1 MPILDLV
8 ASAETSSDLSHRTQF
23 CDVDVIGAVGMAAI
37 QNPEHLAIWRVKYLN
52 DIADIPAAKRIFIL
66 WARRAMVRR
75 GVNPAGASRL
85 GVQTLG
91 QWLDDVCEGC
101 NGLKFAIT
109 EGTPTLSTKI
119 CQKCQGT
126 GRNAITADSAAT
138 LEVVFDVIERADGIM
153 FELQNRI
160 QRTLGERDE

>member
-1 MPILDLV
+1 MTILDRV
-8 ASAETSSDLSHRTQF
+8 ASAETSKNLAHKREF

-66 WARRAMVRR
+66 WARRAMMRR

-85 GVQTLG
+85 GVQTLT
-91 QWLDDVCEGC
+91 QWLDEVCNACDGQKYLRIE
-101 NGLKFAIT
+101 K
-109 EGTPTLSTKI
+109 TPSLSAKA
-119 CQKCQGT
+119 CPKCQGT
-126 GRNAITADSAAT
+126 GKNPIKSDSAAT

-160 QRTLGERDE
+160 QRTLGERE